1 MVRFLSKSFVGE
13 ADGAYLLLIVDQ
25 LLEINKRRILLNLRE
40 LTEIDDT
47 ALDAL
52 VEAHSKVKTADGVV
66 KIVNAAQR
74 HTDLLILSRLAP
86 LFPSFHDEEEGIRSF
101 ASGAGQFDILEF
113 VREMNEEEQ
122 GQHLGAD
129 EKP

>member
-1 MVRFLSKSFVGE
+1 MNKYFGGQ
-13 ADGAYLLLIVDQ
+13 ADSAYLLVIIDQ
-25 LLEINKRRILLNLRE
+25 LLGINKKQILLNFRE
-40 LTEIDDT
+40 LTEIDET

-52 VEAHSKVKTADGVV
+52 VEAHSKAQGAEGVI

-86 LFPSFHDEEEGIRSF
+86 LFPSFNSEEEAIRSF
-101 ASGAGQFDILEF
+101 APEAGHFDILEF

-122 GQHLGAD
+122 DQHPGAS
-129 EKP
+129 EEQASSG